1 MGYQVGYLLG
11 AVCPELGIDI
21 GLVMSCANA
30 VTMQM
35 LLECI
40 SEEITDQAHGV
51 IIMGRATWHTTK
63 KLQIPDNITIIYLPP
78 YCPEPNP
85 IEQIWDFLR
94 ENSLSNRIFGSRD
107 SLLEA
112 ICWAWNR
119 LRELPEKITEIS
131 TREWAILT

>member
-1 MGYQVGYLLG
+1 M
-11 AVCPELGIDI
+11 P
-21 GLVMSCANA
+21 CANA

-51 IIMGRATWHTTK
+51 IIMDRATWHTTK
-63 KLQIPDNITIIYLPP
+63 KLKIPDNITIIYLPP
-78 YCPEPNP
+78 YCPELNP

-94 ENSLSNRIFGSRD
+94 ENFLSNRIFNSWD
-107 SLLEA
+107 TLVEA
-112 ICWAWNR
+112 ICQAWNR

-131 TREWAILT
+131 TREWAIPK